1 MDRDLE
7 WVVASGERLRIGGA
21 TMGLR
26 MTLAPP
32 NLLCRRRFALRRV
45 EGGFGIKYPA
55 TLRSPSGSDAGSNY
69 SPRSGSDSDNLELIP
84 TPPPPKRSGT
94 SSKSS
99 KSRTSA
105 QVR

>member
-1 MDRDLE
+1 
-7 WVVASGERLRIGGA
+7 
-21 TMGLR
+21 MGLR

-45 EGGFGIKYPA
+45 EGGFGIKYPV

-69 SPRSGSDSDNLELIP
+69 SPRSGSDSDDLELIP

-94 SSKSS
+94 SSTTKSS

>member
-1 MDRDLE
+1 
-7 WVVASGERLRIGGA
+7 
-21 TMGLR
+21 MGLR

-45 EGGFGIKYPA
+45 EGGFGIKYPFP
-55 TLRSPSGSDAGSNY
+55 LCSPSGSDAGSNY
-69 SPRSGSDSDNLELIP
+69 SPRSGSDSDDLVLI
-84 TPPPPKRSGT
+84 PPPKRSGT
-94 SSKSS
+94 SSTTKSS

>member
-1 MDRDLE
+1 
-7 WVVASGERLRIGGA
+7 
-21 TMGLR
+21 MGLR

-69 SPRSGSDSDNLELIP
+69 SPPRSGSDSDDLELI
-84 TPPPPKRSGT
+84 PPPKRSGT
-94 SSKSS
+94 SSTTKSS

>member
-1 MDRDLE
+1 
-7 WVVASGERLRIGGA
+7 
-21 TMGLR
+21 MGLR

-45 EGGFGIKYPA
+45 EGGFGIKYPV

-69 SPRSGSDSDNLELIP
+69 SPRSGSDSDDLELLP
-84 TPPPPKRSGT
+84 TPPPKRSGT
-94 SSKSS
+94 SSTTKSS